1 MSSIKMSKKIS
12 VKMSKIKSFLSAL
25 AFAPVML
32 LSPGIVL
39 AFTMPTATS
48 AAGGGRPLGWEIYQQ
63 VEEILEGPAGV
74 ISAIGLMVF
83 GAFQIMN
90 NWVITLLCVIAGTVI
105 MNVENLLTA
114 IGAVI

>member
-1 MSSIKMSKKIS
+1 MSRIKMSKKIS

-48 AAGGGRPLGWEIYQQ
+48 AGGNRPLGWEIYQQ

-90 NWVITLLCVIAGTVI
+90 NWVVTLLCVIAGTVI